1 MHARDADLRRHVE
14 ENARVRHTSFHNH
27 VGNGTVEREQ
37 FRLLPSVYLIGD
49 GGKGETIGDD
59 ILAGIERGSY
69 DLRYH
74 LRAGREEEQELRAH
88 VDASRFFRHQE
99 FAGLSAK
106 LGPAGVLR
114 VDDVGKFFLEPV
126 DDGRLAGALAPLK
139 NDELPAGHDSSIRYS
154 NCRPITLPGTSLLKS
169 RSLPSSRYTFL
180 MPASIIAFQ
189 HGLQHHQWPQRY
201 TSASRVSSPLSCASC
216 I

>member
-59 ILAGIERGSY
+59 ILAGIERGSH

-74 LRAGREEEQELRAH
+74 LRAGREEEQELRTH
-88 VDASRFFRHQE
+88 IDASRFFRHQE
-99 FAGLSAK
+99 FADLSAK

-114 VDDVGKFFLEPV
+114 VDDVGKLFLEPV
-126 DDGRLAGALAPLK
+126 DDGRLAAPFATLK
-139 NDELPAGHDSSIRYS
+139 NDEFPACHVSSIRYP
-154 NCRPITLPGTSLLKS
+154 NWCPIMLSGCSLLKS
-169 RSLPSSRYTFL
+169 RSLPSSKYTSL
-180 MPASIIAFQ
+180 MPASFIAFQ
-189 HGLQHHQWPQRY
+189 HGSQHHQCPQR
-201 TSASRVSSPLSCASC
+201 
-216 I
+216 